1 MPVIALYNFDDTG
14 TTALDSVPA
23 NGQQDGLYINGA
35 ASVGGQA
42 VLDGQNDLIKIRPDS
57 IFQLDRGTLEIQ
69 FTTSG
74 TALTDPRT
82 ILSRDSAGVTE
93 GGFHIDVLPDGSVL
107 VSHEGASG
115 VTTFQTPAGF
125 YQPGEELK
133 VSYSWDQASGGHL
146 DIDNLSA
153 GRAFDA
159 AVPAGL
165 TMDMSS
171 AGINQPW
178 IVGAG
183 QSTSSPEVLN
193 NIDQHFGGSVEYF
206 SISDTTDNIPDP
218 TRDGIVRGTDGAEVI
233 DTAYID
239 PYDAD
244 RVDAGDALLPG
255 EVGDDDIILAG
266 GGNDTVRAGLGD
278 DEVLG
283 GTGDDILDGGTGN
296 DLLVGEA
303 GRDSLYGGAG
313 DDTLLGGDEDDLLL
327 GNEGNDS
334 LDGGAG
340 NDFASGDEG
349 DDVLTGGEGNDTL
362 CGKEGS
368 DTLDGGNGDDLLL
381 GDDDGSQG
389 LSSPDRAFPG
399 LYPADAD
406 PDDNRDL
413 IHGGN
418 GNDTIRAGDDAD
430 TIFGGAG
437 RDVIDAGVDADLVD
451 AGTEDDLVEGNEGSD
466 TLLGGDGND
475 TLLGGYDSTDPRHL
489 VDAQDPDADNDRDLL
504 QGGAG
509 NDVIRGGDDDDTLQ
523 GGEGEDLLDG
533 GIDEDLLEGGA
544 GQDTLLGG
552 QGDDTLRGDAGDD
565 SLYGGAGND
574 ILEGG
579 DGQDRAFG
587 GDGNDTL
594 TGGAGVDTLDGG
606 ADRDVFMVSG
616 PDSNAGDVILG
627 GSTGDDFDRLDFSQL
642 REAGLNWRVVDR
654 VTDSDGNGSD
664 GRVEILDAG
673 GNVTGTFRFE
683 NIEIVPCFTPGTLIA
698 TPRGE
703 VPVESLR
710 EGDRVIT
717 RDNGIQQIR
726 WVGHKP
732 MGWQDLALNPHLRP
746 VLIRQGALGNGL
758 PERDMMVS
766 PNHRVLVANDRT
778 QLFFDEHEVLVSA
791 KHLVA
796 GREVMTVESV
806 GTTYIH
812 FMFDRHEVVLSDGA
826 WTESFQPGDQT
837 LKGMGNAQRNEIFEL
852 FPDLKTDKGI
862 EDYTAARRTL
872 KRHEARLLVK

>member
-23 NGQQDGLYINGA
+23 NGLQDGLYINGA
-35 ASVGGQA
+35 TSVGGQA
-42 VLDGQNDLIKIRPDS
+42 VLDGQNDLIKLRPDS

-69 FTTSG
+69 FTTSS
-74 TALTDPRT
+74 TPLTDPKT

-125 YQPGEELK
+125 YQPGAELK
-133 VSYSWDQASGGHL
+133 VTYSWDQATGGHL
-146 DIDNLSA
+146 DIDNLTD
-153 GRAFDA
+153 GGTYDA

-165 TMDMSS
+165 TMDMSG

-183 QSTSSPEVLN
+183 QSTSTPDQLD

-206 SISDTTDNIPDP
+206 SISDSTDNIPDP

-233 DTAYID
+233 DAAYID

-266 GGNDTVRAGLGD
+266 GGNDIVRAGLGD
-278 DEVLG
+278 DEVSA
-283 GTGDDILDGGTGN
+283 GTGDDLVDGGAGN
-296 DLLVGEA
+296 DLLAGEA
-303 GRDSLYGGAG
+303 GRDSLYGGTG
-313 DDTLLGGDEDDLLL
+313 DDTLLGGTEDDLLS

-334 LDGGAG
+334 LDGGIG

-349 DDVLTGGEGNDTL
+349 DDVVTGSEGNDTL
-362 CGKEGS
+362 CGKEGA
-368 DTLDGGNGDDLLL
+368 DTLDGGIGDDFLL
-381 GDDDGSQG
+381 GDDDGTEQ
-389 LSSPDRAFPG
+389 LASPDRSFPG
-399 LYPADAD
+399 LYPADTD

-413 IHGGN
+413 IYGGD
-418 GNDTIRAGDDAD
+418 GNDTIFGGDDAD
-430 TIFGGAG
+430 TIFGGAD
-437 RDVIDAGVDADLVD
+437 RDVIDAGVDADMVD
-451 AGTEDDLVEGNEGSD
+451 AGTEDDFVEGNEGSD
-466 TLLGGDGND
+466 TLLGGEGND
-475 TLLGGYDSTDPRHL
+475 TLLGGYDIADPRHL
-489 VDAQDPDADNDRDLL
+489 IDASDPDSGNDRDLL

-509 NDVIRGGDDDDTLQ
+509 DDVIRGGDDDDTLQ
-523 GGEGEDLLDG
+523 GGEGNDVLDG

-544 GQDTLLGG
+544 GSDTLSGG
-552 QGDDTLRGDAGDD
+552 Q
-565 SLYGGAGND
+565 
-574 ILEGG
+574 
-579 DGQDRAFG
+579 
-587 GDGNDTL
+587 GNDTL
-594 TGGAGVDTLDGG
+594 AGGAGLDTLDGG
-606 ADRDVFMVSG
+606 ADRDVFTITGSEN
-616 PDSNAGDVILG
+616 DAGDMIFG
-627 GSTGDDFDRLDFSQL
+627 GSTGDDFDRLDFRQL
-642 REAGLNWRVVDR
+642 REAGLDWRIVDR

-673 GNVTGTFRFE
+673 GNVSGTFRFE

-726 WVGHKP
+726 WVGQRP
-732 MGWQDLALNPHLRP
+732 MSWQDLALNPHLRP
-746 VLIRQGALGNGL
+746 VLIRRGALGNGL

-796 GREVMTVESV
+796 GREVVSVESV

-852 FPDLKTDKGI
+852 FPELKTDKGV
-862 EDYTAARRTL
+862 EDYSAARRTL
-872 KRHEARLLVK
+872 KRHEARLLAK